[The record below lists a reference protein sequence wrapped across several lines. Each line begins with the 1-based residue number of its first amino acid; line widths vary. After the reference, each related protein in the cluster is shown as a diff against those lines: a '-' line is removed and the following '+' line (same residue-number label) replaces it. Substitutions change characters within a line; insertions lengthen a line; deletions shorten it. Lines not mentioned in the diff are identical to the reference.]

1 MISQSGPQRYI
12 SDNDAYAQLPGFM
25 TSLKVT
31 NVLFLHGTKSLAA
44 AKPYLPE
51 WPAEFN
57 VTDVQFNGE
66 CSFEEID
73 RVKAIADENNAEM
86 VIGLGG
92 GKVLDTAKSVTTGTH
107 RYLVLIP
114 TLASNCSPWSA
125 ISVHYK
131 ENGEHIGHEIYNETA
146 NLTLLNPK
154 VILNSPIEYF
164 VAGIGDTLAKYYE
177 SELIFKK
184 LPEDQYTVALTIS
197 RQMANNCREVLMKYA
212 EQAVEDMKA
221 GRLTPEWRQV
231 AETVTVMAGTVG
243 GWGDDYGRAS
253 GAHAIHDALTIFP
266 QTAPHLHGAKVAY
279 GILVLLAIE
288 GKTDEIERLLPFYR
302 TLNLPTNLADVDL
315 ADASDADIDK
325 LAATAADPHTQMHF
339 VPTYEPVTAEV
350 TKQAILTVEAITA
363 ETATAK

>member
-12 SDNDAYAQLPGFM
+12 SDNEAYDQLPGFM
-25 TSLKVT
+25 ADLKVKT
-31 NVLFLHGTKSLAA
+31 VLFLHGQKSLAA
-44 AKPYLPE
+44 AQPYLPA
-51 WPAEFN
+51 WPA
-57 VTDVQFNGE
+57 DVEVVDVPFGGE
-66 CSFEEID
+66 CSYEEIA
-73 RVKAIADENNAEM
+73 RVRVIADENDVDM

-131 ENGEHIGHEIYNETA
+131 ESGEHVDHEIYLETA
-146 NLTLLNPK
+146 NLMLLDPK

-164 VAGIGDTLAKYYE
+164 VAGIGDTLAKFYE
-177 SELIFKK
+177 SELIFKQ

-197 RQMANNCREVLMKYA
+197 QQMANNCKDVLLKNA
-212 EQAVEDMKA
+212 IGAVEDMKA
-221 GRLTPEWRQV
+221 GKLTPRWRQV
-231 AETVTVMAGTVG
+231 AETVTVTAGTVG

-266 QTAPHLHGAKVAY
+266 ETALHLHGAKVAY

-288 GKTDEIERLLPFYR
+288 NQEDAIKDLLPFYR
-302 TLNLPTNLADVDL
+302 ALGLPTNLADVDL
-315 ADASDADIDK
+315 GHASEADIK
-325 LAATAADPHTQMHF
+325 KVAEAAADPSTQMHF
-339 VPTYEPVTAEV
+339 VPTEKPVTPAV
-350 TKQAILTVEAITA
+350 VQAAITTVECVSAKVAAI
-363 ETATAK
+363 

>member
-12 SDNDAYAQLPGFM
+12 SDNKAYDELPGFM
-25 TSLKVT
+25 AKLKVRT
-31 NVLFLHGTKSLAA
+31 VLFLHGEKSLAA
-44 AKPYLPE
+44 AQPYLPE
-51 WPAEFN
+51 WPD
-57 VTDVQFNGE
+57 DVKVVDVPFGGE

-73 RVKAIADENNAEM
+73 RVSQIADENNVDM

-92 GKVLDTAKSVTTGTH
+92 GKVLDTSKSVTTGTH

-131 ENGEHIGHEIYNETA
+131 ETGEHINHNIYLETA
-146 NLTLLNPK
+146 NLMLLNPK

-164 VAGIGDTLAKYYE
+164 VAGIGDTLAKFYE
-177 SELIFKK
+177 SELIFQQ

-197 RQMANNCREVLMKYA
+197 RQMANNCKEVLLKNSIG
-212 EQAVEDMKA
+212 AVEDMKA
-221 GRLTPEWRQV
+221 GRLTPRWRQI
-231 AETVTVMAGTVG
+231 AETITVMAGTVG

-266 QTAPHLHGAKVAY
+266 ATAPHLHGAKVAY

-288 GKTDEIERLLPFYR
+288 GKTDNIRDLLPFYHE
-302 TLNLPTNLADVDL
+302 LGLPTNLEDL
-315 ADASDADIDK
+315 NLGDIPDSDIEK
-325 LAATAADPHTQMHF
+325 IATAAADPSTQMHF
-339 VPTYEPVTAEV
+339 VPTKEPVTAEV
-350 TKQAILTVEAITA
+350 VKDAILTVEDITA
-363 ETATAK
+363 FVEE

>member
-12 SDNDAYAQLPGFM
+12 SDNEAYDQLPGFM
-25 TSLKVT
+25 ADLKVKT
-31 NVLFLHGTKSLAA
+31 VLFLHGQKSLAA
-44 AKPYLPE
+44 AQPYLPA
-51 WPAEFN
+51 WPA
-57 VTDVQFNGE
+57 DVDVVDVPFGGE
-66 CSFEEID
+66 CSYEEIA
-73 RVKAIADENNAEM
+73 RVRAIADENDVDM

-131 ENGEHIGHEIYNETA
+131 ESGEHVDHEIYLETA
-146 NLTLLNPK
+146 NLMLLNPK

-164 VAGIGDTLAKYYE
+164 VAGIGDTLAKFYE
-177 SELIFKK
+177 SELIFKQ

-197 RQMANNCREVLMKYA
+197 QQMDNNCKDVLLKNA
-212 EQAVEDMKA
+212 IGAVEDMKA
-221 GRLTPEWRQV
+221 GKLTPRWRQV

-266 QTAPHLHGAKVAY
+266 ETAPHLHGAKVAY

-288 GKTDEIERLLPFYR
+288 GQEDDIKDLLPFYR
-302 TLNLPTNLADVDL
+302 ALGLPTNLAEVDL
-315 ADASDADIDK
+315 GHASEADIEK
-325 LAATAADPHTQMHF
+325 VAEATADPSTQMHF
-339 VPTYEPVTAEV
+339 VPTEKPVTAAVVRE
-350 TKQAILTVEAITA
+350 AIATVEQVSAKVAI
-363 ETATAK
+363 